1 MARFEM
7 NSVEMAAMGHEDA
20 SGDIFF
26 RLGIMYSI
34 GRETP
39 PDMVAAHKW
48 FNLAAMKGKR
58 EAAEYRREIATEM
71 SAAEIAEAQRSAR
84 EWLSMH

>member
-7 NSVEMAAMGHEDA
+7 NNADLAAMGHEDA
-20 SGDIFF
+20 TGDIFF
-26 RLGIMYSI
+26 RLGIMHSI
-34 GRETP
+34 GRDAE

-71 SAAEIAEAQRSAR
+71 SADQIAEAQRSAR
-84 EWLSMH
+84 EFLALH

>member
-7 NSVEMAAMGHEDA
+7 NSAELAGLGHEDA

-26 RLGIMYSI
+26 RLGMMCAT
-34 GRETP
+34 GRQTP
-39 PDMVAAHKW
+39 ADLVSAHKW

-58 EAAEYRREIATEM
+58 EAAEYRREIANEM
-71 SAAEIAEAQRSAR
+71 SATEIADAQRAAR
-84 EWLSMH
+84 EWLRAH